1 MGPHSAS
8 MTTRTPLF
16 ERLTPWIFVALWSTG
31 FVVARYSTNNA
42 GPLSFLTVRM
52 LIAAVLLYL
61 IAKVVK
67 APKLSRG
74 SWSTSAIVGTCMHA
88 IYLGGVFIAIKQGLP
103 SGLSALIA
111 GLHPVVTSVAGRIIL
126 KEKLR
131 LSQWVGVLLGI
142 SGVLVVVVD
151 KVRDGLGDVTRPALI
166 AMVISVIGMSTGTL
180 VQRARGKEMPLV
192 TGTAAQYVSA
202 GAVLLV
208 ASSLFEE
215 WEFNINT
222 ELVLALLW
230 SVFVLSIAAVM
241 LMMLLISRHSAAR
254 VSSLFFLTPALSA
267 IESAILFGERLS
279 PLALVALVVAL
290 TGVWLTMRNP
300 VVAPSPESLLVD

>member
-1 MGPHSAS
+1 

-52 LIAAVLLYL
+52 LIAAALLYL

-126 KEKLR
+126 KERLR
-131 LSQWVGVLLGI
+131 RSQWVGVSLGI

-215 WEFNINT
+215 WEFHINT

-300 VVAPSPESLLVD
+300 VFAPSPESLLAE

>member
-1 MGPHSAS
+1 MTNRGS
-8 MTTRTPLF
+8 MF
-16 ERLTPWIFVALWSTG
+16 EKLTPWVFVALWSTG
-31 FVVARYSTNNA
+31 FVVARYSTRNA

-52 LIAAVLLYL
+52 LCAAVLLYV
-61 IAKVVK
+61 IAKIVK
-67 APKLSRG
+67 APKLERTA
-74 SWSTSAIVGTCMHA
+74 WSTSAIVGICMHA
-88 IYLGGVFIAIKQGLP
+88 VYLGGVFIAIKRGLP

-131 LSQWVGVLLGI
+131 RSQWVGVALGI
-142 SGVLVVVVD
+142 SGVVVVVID
-151 KVRDGLGDVTRPALI
+151 KVSDGLGDVTRPALV
-166 AMVISVIGMSTGTL
+166 AMVISIIGMSTGTL
-180 VQRARGKEMPLV
+180 VQRARGKDMPLV
-192 TGTAAQYVSA
+192 AGTAAQYVSA

-208 ASSLFEE
+208 ASSLFEK
-215 WEFNINT
+215 WEFNLNG

-230 SVFVLSIAAVM
+230 SVLVLSISAVM

-300 VVAPSPESLLVD
+300 IVEPSPEALLAE

>member
-1 MGPHSAS
+1 

-52 LIAAVLLYL
+52 LIAAVLLYV
-61 IAKVVK
+61 IAKIVK

-131 LSQWVGVLLGI
+131 RSQWVGVLLGI

>member
-1 MGPHSAS
+1 MVAAAPVV
-8 MTTRTPLF
+8 
-16 ERLTPWIFVALWSTG
+16 FVLLWSTG
-31 FVVARYSTNNA
+31 FIVARYGTRDA
-42 GPLSFLTVRM
+42 GPMTFLFLRM
-52 LIAAVLLYL
+52 IIATAVLWA
-61 IAKVVK
+61 IAVATNAPSISRVQVK
-67 APKLSRG
+67 WAVLTG
-74 SWSTSAIVGTCMHA
+74 LGMHA
-88 IYLGGVFIAIKQGLP
+88 IYLGGVFYAIKKGLP

-111 GLHPVVTSVAGRIIL
+111 GLHPVVTSVAGRVLL
-126 KEKLR
+126 KEHLR
-131 LSQWVGVLLGI
+131 RSQWVGVMLGI

-151 KVRDGLGDVTRPALI
+151 KVRDGLGDVTRPALL
-166 AMVISVIGMSTGTL
+166 AMVVSVIGMSTGTL

-230 SVFVLSIAAVM
+230 SVLVLSIAAVM

-279 PLALVALVVAL
+279 PLALVALVIAL

-300 VVAPSPESLLVD
+300 VVAPSPESLLAD

>member
-1 MGPHSAS
+1 
-8 MTTRTPLF
+8 MTNRGSLF
-16 ERLTPWIFVALWSTG
+16 EKLTPWIFVALWSTG
-31 FVVARYSTNNA
+31 FVVARYSTRNA

-52 LIAAVLLYL
+52 LCAAVLLYV
-61 IAKVVK
+61 IAKIVK
-67 APKLSRG
+67 APKLERTA
-74 SWSTSAIVGTCMHA
+74 WSTSAIVGICMHA
-88 IYLGGVFIAIKQGLP
+88 VYLGGVFIAIKRGLP

-126 KEKLR
+126 KEQLR
-131 LSQWVGVLLGI
+131 RSQWVGVALGI
-142 SGVLVVVVD
+142 SGVVVVVID
-151 KVRDGLGDVTRPALI
+151 KVSDGLGDVTRPALA
-166 AMVISVIGMSTGTL
+166 AMVISIIGMSTGTL
-180 VQRARGKEMPLV
+180 VQRARGKQMPLV

-208 ASSLFEE
+208 ASSLFEK
-215 WEFNINT
+215 WEFNLNG

-230 SVFVLSIAAVM
+230 SVLVLSISAVM

-300 VVAPSPESLLVD
+300 VVAPSPEALLAD

>member
-1 MGPHSAS
+1 MTNRGS
-8 MTTRTPLF
+8 MF
-16 ERLTPWIFVALWSTG
+16 EKLTPWVFVALWSTG
-31 FVVARYSTNNA
+31 FVVARYSTRNA

-52 LIAAVLLYL
+52 LCAAVLLYV
-61 IAKVVK
+61 IAKIVK
-67 APKLSRG
+67 APKLERTA
-74 SWSTSAIVGTCMHA
+74 WSTSAIVGICMHA
-88 IYLGGVFIAIKQGLP
+88 VYLGGVFIAIKRGLP

-131 LSQWVGVLLGI
+131 RSQWVGVALGI
-142 SGVLVVVVD
+142 SGVVVVVID
-151 KVRDGLGDVTRPALI
+151 KVSDGLGDVTRPALV
-166 AMVISVIGMSTGTL
+166 AMVISIIGMSTGTL
-180 VQRARGKEMPLV
+180 VQRARGKDMPLV
-192 TGTAAQYVSA
+192 AGTAAQYVSA

-208 ASSLFEE
+208 ASSLFEK
-215 WEFNINT
+215 WEFNLNG

-230 SVFVLSIAAVM
+230 SVLVLSISAVM

-267 IESAILFGERLS
+267 IESAVLFGERLS

-300 VVAPSPESLLVD
+300 VVAPSPEALLAD

>member
-1 MGPHSAS
+1 

-52 LIAAVLLYL
+52 LCAAVLLYV

-67 APKLSRG
+67 APKLARG

-131 LSQWVGVLLGI
+131 RSQWVGVLLGI

-230 SVFVLSIAAVM
+230 SVLVLSIAAVM

>member
-1 MGPHSAS
+1 
-8 MTTRTPLF
+8 MTNRDSLF

-31 FVVARYSTNNA
+31 FVVARYSTRNA

-52 LIAAVLLYL
+52 LCAAVLLYV
-61 IAKVVK
+61 IAKIVQ
-67 APKLSRG
+67 APKLEKSA
-74 SWSTSAIVGTCMHA
+74 WSTSAIVGICMHA
-88 IYLGGVFIAIKQGLP
+88 VYLGGVFIAIKRGLP

-111 GLHPVVTSVAGRIIL
+111 GLHPVVTSVAGRFLL
-126 KEKLR
+126 KERLR
-131 LSQWVGVLLGI
+131 RSQWVGVALGI
-142 SGVLVVVVD
+142 SGVVVVVVD
-151 KVRDGLGDVTRPALI
+151 KVRDGLGDVTRPALF
-166 AMVISVIGMSTGTL
+166 AMVISIIGMSTGTL

-192 TGTAAQYVSA
+192 SGTAAQYVSA

-208 ASSLFEE
+208 ASSLFEN
-215 WEFNINT
+215 WEFHLNGEMI
-222 ELVLALLW
+222 LALLW
-230 SVFVLSIAAVM
+230 SVLVLSIAAVM

-300 VVAPSPESLLVD
+300 VVAPSPEALLAE

>member
-1 MGPHSAS
+1 MTNRAS
-8 MTTRTPLF
+8 LF

-31 FVVARYSTNNA
+31 FVVARYSTRNA

-52 LIAAVLLYL
+52 LCAAVLLYV
-61 IAKVVK
+61 IAKIVN
-67 APKLSRG
+67 APKLEKNA
-74 SWSTSAIVGTCMHA
+74 WSTSAIVGICMHA
-88 IYLGGVFIAIKQGLP
+88 VYLGGVFIAIKRGLP

-111 GLHPVVTSVAGRIIL
+111 GLHPVVTSVAGRFIL

-131 LSQWVGVLLGI
+131 RSQWIGVALGI
-142 SGVLVVVVD
+142 SGVVVVVID
-151 KVRDGLGDVTRPALI
+151 KVSDGLGDVTRPALV
-166 AMVISVIGMSTGTL
+166 AMVVSIIGMSTGTL

-208 ASSLFEE
+208 ASSLFED
-215 WEFNINT
+215 WEFNVNG

-230 SVFVLSIAAVM
+230 SVLILSIAAVM

-300 VVAPSPESLLVD
+300 AVAPSPEALLAD

>member
-1 MGPHSAS
+1 

-88 IYLGGVFIAIKQGLP
+88 IYLGGVFIAINQGLP

-131 LSQWVGVLLGI
+131 RSQWVGVLLGI

-180 VQRARGKEMPLV
+180 VQRARGKDMPLV

-208 ASSLFEE
+208 ASSLFEK
-215 WEFNINT
+215 WEFHLNA
-222 ELVLALLW
+222 ELLLALLW
-230 SVFVLSIAAVM
+230 SVLVLSLTAVM

>member
-1 MGPHSAS
+1 

-52 LIAAVLLYL
+52 LCAAVLLYV
-61 IAKVVK
+61 IAKIVK
-67 APKLSRG
+67 APKLARG
-74 SWSTSAIVGTCMHA
+74 SWSTSAIVGACMHA
-88 IYLGGVFIAIKQGLP
+88 IYLGGVFYAIKKGLP

-126 KEKLR
+126 KERLR
-131 LSQWVGVLLGI
+131 RSQWIGVLLGI
-142 SGVLVVVVD
+142 TGVLVVVVD
-151 KVRDGLGDVTRPALI
+151 KVRDGVGDVTRPALI

-230 SVFVLSIAAVM
+230 SVLVLSIAAVM

>member
-1 MGPHSAS
+1 
-8 MTTRTPLF
+8 MTSRGSLF
-16 ERLTPWIFVALWSTG
+16 EKLTPWIFVALWSTG
-31 FVVARYSTNNA
+31 FVVARYSTRNA

-52 LIAAVLLYL
+52 LCAAVLLYV
-61 IAKVVK
+61 IAKIVK
-67 APKLSRG
+67 APKLERTA
-74 SWSTSAIVGTCMHA
+74 WSTSAIVGICMHA
-88 IYLGGVFIAIKQGLP
+88 VYLGGVFIAIKRGLP

-131 LSQWVGVLLGI
+131 RSQWVGVALGI
-142 SGVLVVVVD
+142 SGVVVVVID
-151 KVRDGLGDVTRPALI
+151 KVSDGLGDVTRSALV
-166 AMVISVIGMSTGTL
+166 AMVISIIGMSTGTL
-180 VQRARGKEMPLV
+180 VQRARGKDMPLV
-192 TGTAAQYVSA
+192 AGTAAQYVSA

-208 ASSLFEE
+208 ASSLFEK
-215 WEFNINT
+215 WEFNLNG

-230 SVFVLSIAAVM
+230 SVLVLSISAVM

-300 VVAPSPESLLVD
+300 VVAPSPEALLAD

>member
-1 MGPHSAS
+1 
-8 MTTRTPLF
+8 
-16 ERLTPWIFVALWSTG
+16 
-31 FVVARYSTNNA
+31 
-42 GPLSFLTVRM
+42 
-52 LIAAVLLYL
+52 
-61 IAKVVK
+61 
-67 APKLSRG
+67 
-74 SWSTSAIVGTCMHA
+74 MHA

-131 LSQWVGVLLGI
+131 RSQWVGVLLGI

-180 VQRARGKEMPLV
+180 VQRARGKDMPLV

-208 ASSLFEE
+208 ASSLFEK
-215 WEFNINT
+215 WEFHLNA
-222 ELVLALLW
+222 ELLLALLW
-230 SVFVLSIAAVM
+230 SVLVLSLTAVM

>member
-1 MGPHSAS
+1 MNA
-8 MTTRTPLF
+8 RTPLF

-74 SWSTSAIVGTCMHA
+74 SWSTSAIVGMCMHA
-88 IYLGGVFIAIKQGLP
+88 IYLGGVFYAIKKGLP

-111 GLHPVVTSVAGRIIL
+111 GLHPVVTSVAGRVLL
-126 KEKLR
+126 KEHLR
-131 LSQWVGVLLGI
+131 RSQWTGVLLGI

-166 AMVISVIGMSTGTL
+166 AMVVSVIGMSTGTL
-180 VQRARGKEMPLV
+180 VQRARGREMPLV

-208 ASSLFEE
+208 ASSLFED

-230 SVFVLSIAAVM
+230 SVFILSIAAVM

-300 VVAPSPESLLVD
+300 VVAPSPESLLAD

>member
-1 MGPHSAS
+1 MTNRGS
-8 MTTRTPLF
+8 MF
-16 ERLTPWIFVALWSTG
+16 EKLTPWIFVALWSTG
-31 FVVARYSTNNA
+31 FVVARYSTRNA

-52 LIAAVLLYL
+52 LCAAVLLYV
-61 IAKVVK
+61 IAKIVK
-67 APKLSRG
+67 APKLERTA
-74 SWSTSAIVGTCMHA
+74 WSTSAIVGICMHA
-88 IYLGGVFIAIKQGLP
+88 VYLGGVFIAIKRGLP

-111 GLHPVVTSVAGRIIL
+111 GLHPVVTSVAGRIVL

-131 LSQWVGVLLGI
+131 RSQWVGVALGI
-142 SGVLVVVVD
+142 SGVVVVVID
-151 KVRDGLGDVTRPALI
+151 KVSDGLGDVTRPALV
-166 AMVISVIGMSTGTL
+166 AMVISIIGMSTGTL
-180 VQRARGKEMPLV
+180 VQRARGKDMPLV
-192 TGTAAQYVSA
+192 AGTAAQYVSA

-208 ASSLFEE
+208 ASSLFEK
-215 WEFNINT
+215 WEFNLNG

-230 SVFVLSIAAVM
+230 SVLVLSISAVM

-300 VVAPSPESLLVD
+300 VVAPSPEALLAD

>member
-1 MGPHSAS
+1 M
-8 MTTRTPLF
+8 
-16 ERLTPWIFVALWSTG
+16 
-31 FVVARYSTNNA
+31 VARYSTRNA

-52 LIAAVLLYL
+52 LCAAVLLYV
-61 IAKVVK
+61 IAKIVK
-67 APKLSRG
+67 APKLERTA
-74 SWSTSAIVGTCMHA
+74 WSTSAIVGICMHA
-88 IYLGGVFIAIKQGLP
+88 VYLGGVFIAIKRGLP

-126 KEKLR
+126 KEQLR
-131 LSQWVGVLLGI
+131 RSQWVGVALGI
-142 SGVLVVVVD
+142 SGVVVVVID
-151 KVRDGLGDVTRPALI
+151 KVSDGLGDVTRPALA
-166 AMVISVIGMSTGTL
+166 AMVISIIGMSTGTL
-180 VQRARGKEMPLV
+180 VQRARGKQMPLV

-208 ASSLFEE
+208 ASSLFEK
-215 WEFNINT
+215 WEFNLNG

-230 SVFVLSIAAVM
+230 SVLVLSISAVM

-300 VVAPSPESLLVD
+300 VVAPSPEALLAD

>member
-1 MGPHSAS
+1 

-131 LSQWVGVLLGI
+131 RSQWVGVLLGI

-151 KVRDGLGDVTRPALI
+151 KVRDGLGDVTKPALI

-180 VQRARGKEMPLV
+180 VQRARGKDMPLV

-208 ASSLFEE
+208 ASSLFET
-215 WEFNINT
+215 WEFQINI
-222 ELVLALLW
+222 ELLLALLW
-230 SVFVLSIAAVM
+230 SVLVLSLSAVM

-279 PLALVALVVAL
+279 PLALMALVVAL

-300 VVAPSPESLLVD
+300 VVAPSPESLLAD

>member
-1 MGPHSAS
+1 MNA
-8 MTTRTPLF
+8 RTPLF

-131 LSQWVGVLLGI
+131 RSQWVGVLLGI

-208 ASSLFEE
+208 ASSLLEE

>member
-1 MGPHSAS
+1 MTGNSA
-8 MTTRTPLF
+8 LF
-16 ERLTPWIFVALWSTG
+16 ERLAPWIFVALWSTG

-126 KEKLR
+126 KERLR
-131 LSQWVGVLLGI
+131 RSQWIGVLLGI
-142 SGVLVVVVD
+142 TGVLVVVVD
-151 KVRDGLGDVTRPALI
+151 KVRDGLGDVTKPALI

-215 WEFNINT
+215 WEFNINA

-230 SVFVLSIAAVM
+230 SVLILSIAAVM

-300 VVAPSPESLLVD
+300 VVAPSPESLLAD

>member
-1 MGPHSAS
+1 

-67 APKLSRG
+67 APKLAIG
-74 SWSTSAIVGTCMHA
+74 SWSTSAIVGTCMDA

-131 LSQWVGVLLGI
+131 RSQWVGVLLGI

-151 KVRDGLGDVTRPALI
+151 KVRDGLGDVTKPALI

-180 VQRARGKEMPLV
+180 VQRARGKDMPLV

-208 ASSLFEE
+208 ASSLFET
-215 WEFNINT
+215 WEFQINI
-222 ELVLALLW
+222 ELLLALLW
-230 SVFVLSIAAVM
+230 SVLVLSLSAVM

-279 PLALVALVVAL
+279 PLALMALVVAL

-300 VVAPSPESLLVD
+300 VVAPSPESLLAD

>member
-1 MGPHSAS
+1 MTNRAS
-8 MTTRTPLF
+8 LF
-16 ERLTPWIFVALWSTG
+16 ERLTPCIFVALWSTG
-31 FVVARYSTNNA
+31 FVVARYSTRNA

-52 LIAAVLLYL
+52 LCAAVLLYV
-61 IAKVVK
+61 IAKIVN
-67 APKLSRG
+67 APRLEKNA
-74 SWSTSAIVGTCMHA
+74 WSTSAIVGICMHA
-88 IYLGGVFIAIKQGLP
+88 VYLGGVFIAIKRGLP

-111 GLHPVVTSVAGRIIL
+111 GLHPVVTSVAGRFIL

-131 LSQWVGVLLGI
+131 RSQWIGVALGI
-142 SGVLVVVVD
+142 SGVVVVVID
-151 KVRDGLGDVTRPALI
+151 KVSDGLGDVTRPALV
-166 AMVISVIGMSTGTL
+166 AMVVSIIGMSTGTL

-208 ASSLFEE
+208 ASSLFED
-215 WEFNINT
+215 WEFNVNG

-230 SVFVLSIAAVM
+230 SVLILSIAAVM

-300 VVAPSPESLLVD
+300 AVAPSPEALLAD

>member
-1 MGPHSAS
+1 

-131 LSQWVGVLLGI
+131 RSQWVGVLLGI

-279 PLALVALVVAL
+279 PLALVALVIAL

-300 VVAPSPESLLVD
+300 VVAPSPESLLAD

>member
-1 MGPHSAS
+1 
-8 MTTRTPLF
+8 
-16 ERLTPWIFVALWSTG
+16 
-31 FVVARYSTNNA
+31 
-42 GPLSFLTVRM
+42 M
-52 LIAAVLLYL
+52 LCAAVLLYV
-61 IAKVVK
+61 IAKIVG
-67 APKLSRG
+67 APKLTKG

-88 IYLGGVFIAIKQGLP
+88 VYLGGVFIAIKQGLP

-126 KEKLR
+126 KERLR
-131 LSQWVGVLLGI
+131 RSQWVGVMLGI
-142 SGVLVVVVD
+142 SGVVVVVID
-151 KVRDGLGDVTRPALI
+151 KLQEGLGDVTKPALF
-166 AMVISVIGMSTGTL
+166 AMVISILGMSTGTL
-180 VQRARGKEMPLV
+180 VQRARGKDMPLV

-208 ASSLFEE
+208 ASSLFEV
-215 WEFNINT
+215 WEFNINA

-230 SVFVLSIAAVM
+230 SVLILSIAAVM

-267 IESAILFGERLS
+267 IESAILFGERLG